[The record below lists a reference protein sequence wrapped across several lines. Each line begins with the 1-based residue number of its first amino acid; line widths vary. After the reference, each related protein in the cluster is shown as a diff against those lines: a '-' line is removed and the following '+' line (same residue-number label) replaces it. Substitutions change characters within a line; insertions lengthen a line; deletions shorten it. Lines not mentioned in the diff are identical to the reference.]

1 MLKFKKIISIVTLF
15 SFCLFSYSPVAAFA
29 SEGCIQEGYAVQQED
44 YTEIFVKDTEV
55 KEWLEKSDNGNY
67 TVTVVEEFP
76 EEIEAAMATELEVLT
91 ENSLGEQR
99 ETLENRAVAIPL
111 GVPLAT
117 WLSDLLYAALLA
129 AMLIITV
136 NGIELAPATDIAN
149 DVADKDHKYYQTYF
163 GNKTIYVGG
172 ALTLVEAT
180 QVLDRSTELGYY
192 GTGPHSW
199 KQWGNVMCKNA
210 ACAVTLA
217 EKFKSVTGGVATPI
231 QDPHGDCGYYG
242 HIHVGKAGVDLTQ
255 PYTHS
260 AHIWFY

>member
-1 MLKFKKIISIVTLF
+1 MQKFKKIISIVTLF
-15 SFCLFSYSPVAAFA
+15 AFCLFGYSPVAAFA
-29 SEGCIQEGYAVQQED
+29 SEDCIQEGYAVLQED

-55 KEWLEKSDNGNY
+55 KEWLEASGNGNY
-67 TVTVVEEFP
+67 TVTLVEEFP
-76 EEIEAAMATELEVLT
+76 EKIEAEMALELEDLT
-91 ENSLGEQR
+91 ENGSDEQK

-117 WLSDLLYAALLA
+117 WLSKALYAALLA

-136 NGIELAPATDIAN
+136 NGIELAPATDIAD
-149 DVADKDHKYYQTYF
+149 DVADKEHKYYQTYF

-172 ALTLVEAT
+172 ALTLTEAT
-180 QVLDRSTELGYY
+180 QVLEKSTDLGYS
-192 GTGPHSW
+192 GTGPYSW

-210 ACAVTLA
+210 ACAVILA